1 MCSGASLALVMI
13 SIASS
18 REVLVCAL
26 LVPAKASV
34 VGAPGVIAA
43 VVAAALEELKRR
55 DGSCV
60 RIELDCT
67 NRGLAAAV
75 LDDNAPNGA
84 AAGSRALRVVDEE
97 NCVVR
102 VSSVNWL
109 GEGEG
114 LTDLMEISSSR
125 RRPMPMVRL
134 DHCIPLL
141 GIMAGCRRR
150 CADKCA
156 VPSPR
161 NILMSQGSWELV
173 HNSVRA

>member
-1 MCSGASLALVMI
+1 MCSGASLALVMM
-13 SIASS
+13 SMASS
-18 REVLVCAL
+18 REVSYAW
-26 LVPAKASV
+26 LVPARASV
-34 VGAPGVIAA
+34 VGAPGVVVAV

-60 RIELDCT
+60 RIELDCM
-67 NRGLAAAV
+67 NCGRAAG

-84 AAGSRALRVVDEE
+84 AGSRALRVVEEE

-109 GEGEG
+109 QDGEG
-114 LTDLMEISSSR
+114 LTDLMEMSSSR

-141 GIMAGCRRR
+141 GIMAGCRRG

-161 NILMSQGSWELV
+161 NILRSQVPGC
-173 HNSVRA
+173 

>member
-18 REVLVCAL
+18 REVLVYAL
-26 LVPAKASV
+26 LVPATASV
-34 VGAPGVIAA
+34 VGAPGVVAV

-84 AAGSRALRVVDEE
+84 AGSRALRVVDEE

-109 GEGEG
+109 GEGDG

-161 NILMSQGSWELV
+161 NILRSQVPGS
-173 HNSVRA
+173 